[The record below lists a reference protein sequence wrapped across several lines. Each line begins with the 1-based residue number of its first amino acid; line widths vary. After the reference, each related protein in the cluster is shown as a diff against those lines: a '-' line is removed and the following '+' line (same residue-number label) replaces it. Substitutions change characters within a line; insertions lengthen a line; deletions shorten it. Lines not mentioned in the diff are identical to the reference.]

1 MSLERYRGVIP
12 EALMAESLE
21 VSEQLRRRFHGR
33 VLWNVNSTAAG
44 GGVAEMHHQHV
55 GYGRGAGLDSRWL
68 VISGDE
74 KFFRITKRIHNAL
87 HGTDGDGSN
96 LGDAER
102 RHFERVT
109 ADNFNQMR
117 KRVGARDVFILHDPQ
132 TAALVPLLAERGHAV
147 IWRCHIGTE
156 YINDNSRIGWR
167 FLEPYITRAR
177 AGVFSRAD
185 YVPEYFPVHGVRII
199 PPNIDP
205 FSPKNHE
212 MAPDVVRAILTHCR
226 FLRGGEQYGG
236 AASPGASTG
245 ASTGNSADRA
255 ARTFTRTDGSQG
267 RVDRAASFVR
277 DGAAPDIGTPL
288 VTQVSR
294 WDRLKDPVGVMTGFE
309 YFVTEGQHDN
319 GCHLVLA
326 GPDCTSVSDDP
337 EGREVFDSVV
347 EAWRRID
354 DRVRSRVHIASI
366 PMDDMEENAAIVN
379 ALQRHSAVVVQ
390 KSLQE
395 GFGLTVTEAMWK
407 GRPVL
412 ASAVGG
418 IRDQIVNRES
428 GVLLSDPSSSAE
440 FGAALG
446 WLFED
451 ADRSARIGE
460 SAREQVRQ
468 NFLGLSSLVS
478 WGDLLDEFA

>member
-1 MSLERYRGVIP
+1 MPLERYRGVVPDSLIS
-12 EALMAESLE
+12 ESLE
-21 VSEQLRRRFHGR
+21 VSEQLRRKFHGR
-33 VLWNVNSTAAG
+33 VVWNVNSTAAG
-44 GGVAEMHHQHV
+44 GGVAEMLHQLV

-74 KFFRITKRIHNAL
+74 EFFRITKRIHNAL
-87 HGTDGDGSN
+87 HGSDGDGSN

-102 RHFERVT
+102 RHFERIS
-109 ADNFNQMR
+109 ADNFIAIR
-117 KRVGARDVFILHDPQ
+117 KKVGARDVFILHDPQ
-132 TAALVPLLAERGHAV
+132 TAGLVPLLAERGHAV

-156 YINDNSRIGWR
+156 EVSDNSRRGWR
-167 FLEPYITRAR
+167 FLEPYVTKAR
-177 AGVFSRAD
+177 AGVFSRAE
-185 YVPEYFPVHGVRII
+185 YVPEYFPVRGVRII

-205 FSPKNHE
+205 FSPKNQDLSQPTV
-212 MAPDVVRAILTHCR
+212 AAILAHCG
-226 FLRGGEQYGG
+226 FLSDAGARVDTPEDRG
-236 AASPGASTG
+236 
-245 ASTGNSADRA
+245 
-255 ARTFTRTDGSQG
+255 FTRTDGSEG
-267 RVDRAASFVR
+267 RVDRRSCFVR

-288 VTQVSR
+288 ITQVSR

-309 YFVTEGQHDN
+309 QFVTQGTQEWPDN

-347 EAWRRID
+347 GAWRRID
-354 DRVRSRVHIASI
+354 DRVRSRVHLASI
-366 PMDDMEENAAIVN
+366 PMEDMEENAAIVN

-428 GVLLSDPSSSAE
+428 GVLLSDPSSPVE
-440 FGAALG
+440 FSAALG

-460 SAREQVRQ
+460 VAREQVRQ
-468 NFLGLSSLVS
+468 NFLGLASLVS
-478 WGDLLDEFA
+478 WGDLLEEFA

>member
-1 MSLERYRGVIP
+1 MINEVRVSKMPLERYRGVVP
-12 EALMAESLE
+12 DALIAESLE

-33 VLWNVNSTAAG
+33 VVWNVNSTAAG
-44 GGVAEMHHQHV
+44 GGVAEMLHQLV
-55 GYGRGAGLDSRWL
+55 GYGRGAGLDSRWM

-74 KFFRITKRIHNAL
+74 EFFRITKRVHNAL
-87 HGTDGDGSN
+87 HGSDGDGSS
-96 LGDAER
+96 LGEAER
-102 RHFERVT
+102 RHFERIS
-109 ADNFNQMR
+109 ADNFNPLR
-117 KRVGARDVFILHDPQ
+117 NRVGPRDVFILHDPQ
-132 TAALVPLLAERGHAV
+132 TAGLVPLLSERGHAV
-147 IWRCHIGTE
+147 VWRCHIGTDD
-156 YINDNSRIGWR
+156 INENSRLGWR

-185 YVPEYFPVHGVRII
+185 YVPEYFPVHCVRII

-205 FSPKNHE
+205 FSPKNQDLSQ
-212 MAPDVVRAILTHCR
+212 PTVTAILAHCG
-226 FLRGGEQYGG
+226 FLSDAGARVDTPEDRG
-236 AASPGASTG
+236 
-245 ASTGNSADRA
+245 
-255 ARTFTRTDGSQG
+255 FTRSDGSEG
-267 RVDRAASFVR
+267 RVDRSVSFVR
-277 DGAAPDIGTPL
+277 DGAAPDIATPL

-309 YFVTEGQHDN
+309 RFVADGRNDN

-337 EGREVFDSVV
+337 EGREVFDTVLA
-347 EAWRRID
+347 AWRRID
-354 DRVRSRVHIASI
+354 DRARARVHLASI
-366 PMDDMEENAAIVN
+366 PMEDMEENAAIVN
-379 ALQRHSAVVVQ
+379 ALQRHSSVVVQ

-440 FGAALG
+440 FSAELA

-451 ADRSARIGE
+451 DDRSARIGE
-460 SAREQVRQ
+460 AAREQVRQ
-468 NFLGLSSLVS
+468 NFLGLESLIR